1 MLAHYPQFADADNA
15 IQARLMGAWFRRKQ
29 LEARLIAV
37 EVGKLFG
44 GASTSSA
51 TGSATGYEMIDE
63 ATALA
68 ALGVTPK
75 YFDVRDN
82 ATTG

>member
-1 MLAHYPQFADADNA
+1 MLALYPQFADADAA

-44 GASTSSA
+44 GGAA
-51 TGSATGYEMIDE
+51 PGGYEMIDE
-63 ATALA
+63 GAALA

-75 YFDVRDN
+75 RFDVRDN
-82 ATTG
+82 DKTG

>member
-1 MLAHYPQFADADNA
+1 MLALYPQFADADA
-15 IQARLMGAWFRRKQ
+15 TTQTRLIGAWVRRKQ

-44 GASTSSA
+44 GGAA
-51 TGSATGYEMIDE
+51 PGGYEMIDE
-63 ATALA
+63 SAALA
-68 ALGVTPK
+68 ALGVVPK
-75 YFDVRDN
+75 RFDVRDD

>member
-1 MLAHYPQFADADNA
+1 MTQT
-15 IQARLMGAWFRRKQ
+15 RLVGAWFRRQ
-29 LEARLIAV
+29 RLEARLIAI

-44 GASTSSA
+44 GSA
-51 TGSATGYEMIDE
+51 GSPTDYEMVDE

-75 YFDVRDN
+75 YFEVRNN

>member
-1 MLAHYPQFADADNA
+1 MLALYPQMADADA
-15 IQARLMGAWFRRKQ
+15 LTQTRLINAWFRRQQ
-29 LEARLIAV
+29 LAARLIAI

-44 GASTSSA
+44 GGDAP
-51 TGSATGYEMIDE
+51 GGYEMIDE
-63 ATALA
+63 DAALA

-75 YFDVRDN
+75 RYDVRDN

>member
-1 MLAHYPQFADADNA
+1 MLALYPQFADADAA

-37 EVGKLFG
+37 EVGKLLG
-44 GASTSSA
+44 GAST
-51 TGSATGYEMIDE
+51 GSAGGYEMIDE
-63 ATALA
+63 SAALA

-75 YFDVRDN
+75 RFDVRDN
-82 ATTG
+82 AKTG